1 MLIEYRMRLYRDKL
15 PMEGDVV
22 YCENVRKDDN
32 TWYANILDYDC
43 VEAII
48 KLPEAEKRNNKS
60 SKIGFKHPAVV
71 TSLYEGLIYASIE
84 GVHERDV
91 ERRKKRFSTHKV
103 VNNLCVAICRFLTSL
118 EIYENPKRTTCM
130 MK

>member
-71 TSLYEGLIYASIE
+71 TSLYEGLIYASKE
-84 GVHERDV
+84 CMKETWSEERNAFQPI
-91 ERRKKRFSTHKV
+91 R
-103 VNNLCVAICRFLTSL
+103 L
-118 EIYENPKRTTCM
+118 
-130 MK
+130 